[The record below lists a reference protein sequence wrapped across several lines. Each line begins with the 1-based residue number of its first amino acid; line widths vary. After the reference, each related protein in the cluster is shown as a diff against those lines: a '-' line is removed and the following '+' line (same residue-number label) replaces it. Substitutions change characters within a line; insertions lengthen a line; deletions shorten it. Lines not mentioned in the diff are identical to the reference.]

1 MGQEECNRITKGLD
15 KNGKPDKKKWEKV
28 AMRKEELK
36 KNGMNGER
44 VAFTDT
50 QNSPLWGGIHRG
62 HLGCIVCHEGTIYAW
77 VPKAPKSYGFPRFL
91 TACEAA
97 RAMGHFELVH
107 VAQDKNV
114 PHKLL
119 CTVTGQS
126 ISAWAADVVGE
137 TLEVAFPS
145 VFNHR

>member
-1 MGQEECNRITKGLD
+1 MGQEECNRIIKGLD
-15 KNGKPDKKKWEKV
+15 KNGKPDKKKREKV

-119 CTVTGQS
+119 CAVTGQS